1 MKPQEPFRM
10 HRQRNIISGSYQD
23 LQVNCHSETIIR
35 DLFNKIKRGELHIRK
50 APDVTFA
57 GEVGIDAHGLTKEFF
72 YLVMNCQDMVK
83 EDTSYLKANRI
94 TLFLSFARSSTK
106 VDTFVTWAC
115 KLQWACYMVNE
126 LLLVFPVLSQL
137 TWWQMTSLL
146 QVPIYHKYR
155 RCTWLFCSRSI
166 EPGIV

>member
-1 MKPQEPFRM
+1 M
-10 HRQRNIISGSYQD
+10 HKQRNIISGSYQD
-23 LQVNCHSETIIR
+23 LQVTCHSETIIR

-50 APDVTFA
+50 APDVTFV

-94 TLFLSFARSSTK
+94 TLFLSFVRSSTK

-115 KLQWACYMVNE
+115 
-126 LLLVFPVLSQL
+126 
-137 TWWQMTSLL
+137 
-146 QVPIYHKYR
+146 
-155 RCTWLFCSRSI
+155 
-166 EPGIV
+166 